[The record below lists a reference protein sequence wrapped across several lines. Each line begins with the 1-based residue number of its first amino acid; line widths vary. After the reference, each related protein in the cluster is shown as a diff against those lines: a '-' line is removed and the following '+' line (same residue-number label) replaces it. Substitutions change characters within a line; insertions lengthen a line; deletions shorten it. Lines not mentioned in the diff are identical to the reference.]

1 MKINDIL
8 TEAGDDSSD
17 YQQMQAFVRANRVG
31 GVPADQQ
38 VALALFKELKKQ
50 RAQNAE
56 LGRELSAAEQRI
68 DQAMSS
74 GELSKKELG
83 MHQAELDRER
93 GALEK
98 QQAAIGQLGQQY
110 SEREQASTAQI
121 AKLADQLEQVKNQ
134 PGVDAKAAE
143 ALEKQIEDLNKN
155 SVPVAKL
162 AELEKTIGQ
171 IQNQSQVDDT
181 AIEDLVAQVKAAQA
195 ATQELAQTKQSVTQD
210 VKQTL
215 QATQDQVAQ
224 MRQDI
229 DVLRRIES
237 DLEIELNDLNNSYK
251 ETDATVWDIESKT
264 LPDIIDWIN
273 QNKNATAGKPAQPQP
288 QPQPQQP
295 QLTPNAR
302 ATAQRLINKGVLK
315 PEPVSE
321 SPLHRAIEWAV
332 GKRS

>member
-1 MKINDIL
+1 
-8 TEAGDDSSD
+8 
-17 YQQMQAFVRANRVG
+17 
-31 GVPADQQ
+31 
-38 VALALFKELKKQ
+38 
-50 RAQNAE
+50 
-56 LGRELSAAEQRI
+56 
-68 DQAMSS
+68 
-74 GELSKKELG
+74 
-83 MHQAELDRER
+83 
-93 GALEK
+93 
-98 QQAAIGQLGQQY
+98 LGQQY